1 MANRGLTSTLA
12 AGLVVLALCACQ
24 PMPSPGALDAFL
36 TPGDG
41 LSADISP
48 ASRALQDHYGRVQ
61 QGYLA
66 QGLLRVDGGGP
77 DATFTRRQLVDNFMR
92 IAFFEEFTRVGNRI
106 VSRQAES
113 HLHRWEGPIRMQV
126 HFGSSVPQDMRSRD
140 REFIAHFAR
149 RLSALTGVPITLT
162 SRRANFHVF
171 VVNEDERRAMGP
183 VLRAIHSGIDASTVG
198 KVLGIGRPTL
208 CLVYA
213 AEGSVKGVYAKAVA
227 VVRAEHPML
236 LRQSCYHEELAQGL
250 GLPNDSPGVRP
261 SIFNDDEEFA
271 FLTTQDELL
280 LRMLYD
286 RRLRP
291 GMMAAEGRP
300 IVERIALEL
309 LGGEV

>member
-1 MANRGLTSTLA
+1 MATRGLTPTLA
-12 AGLVVLALCACQ
+12 AGLVVLSLCACQ
-24 PMPSPGALDAFL
+24 PMPMPGALDVVL
-36 TPGDG
+36 PPGEG

-48 ASRALQDHYGRVQ
+48 TSRALQEHYGRVQ

-66 QGLLRVDGGGP
+66 RGLLRVDGGGP

-126 HFGSSVPQDMRSRD
+126 HFGSSVSQEMRNRD
-140 REFIAHFAR
+140 RVFIARLAR

-162 SRRANFHVF
+162 SRRVNFHVF

-183 VLRAIHSGIDASTVG
+183 VLRAIHSGIDASTVS
-198 KVLGIGRPTL
+198 KVLGIRRPTL

-213 AEGSVKGVYAKAVA
+213 TEGRAKGVYAKAVA

-250 GLPNDSPGVRP
+250 GLPNDSPRVRP

-271 FLTTQDELL
+271 FLTVQDELL

-300 IVERIALEL
+300 VVERIASEL

>member
-1 MANRGLTSTLA
+1 MTGRLAQTLA

-24 PMPSPGALDAFL
+24 PRPSPGSLGAFL
-36 TPGDG
+36 PPGDR

-48 ASRALQDHYGRVQ
+48 ASRALQDHYGQVQ

-66 QGLLRVDGGGP
+66 RGLLRVDGGGP
-77 DATFTRRQLVDNFMR
+77 DSTFTRRQLAENFMR
-92 IAFFEEFTRVGNRI
+92 TAFFEEFTRVGDRI
-106 VSRQAES
+106 VSRQAET
-113 HLHRWEGPIRMQV
+113 HLHRWEGPIRIQV
-126 HFGSSVPQDMRSRD
+126 HFGSSVPQEMRNRD
-140 REFIAHFAR
+140 QEFIARFAG

-162 SRRANFHVF
+162 SRMANFHVF

-183 VLRAIHSGIDASTVG
+183 VLRAIHPDIDPSTVS
-198 KVLGIGRPTL
+198 KVLGIRRPTL

-213 AEGSVKGVYAKAVA
+213 TEGRAKGVYAKAVA

-250 GLPNDSPGVRP
+250 GLPNDNPRVRP

-291 GMMAAEGRP
+291 GMTAPEGRP

>member
-1 MANRGLTSTLA
+1 MTTGRLTSTLA

-24 PMPSPGALDAFL
+24 PKPSPVSPDAVL
-36 TPGDG
+36 SPGDRP
-41 LSADISP
+41 SSES
-48 ASRALQDHYGRVQ
+48 SRALQSHYRRVE

-66 QGLLRVDGGGP
+66 RGLLRVDGGGP
-77 DATFTRRQLVDNFMR
+77 DATFTRRQLVENFMR
-92 IAFFEEFTRVGNRI
+92 IAFFEEFSRVGDRI
-106 VSRQAES
+106 VSRRAET

-126 HFGSSVPQDMRSRD
+126 HFGMSVPRD
-140 REFIAHFAR
+140 VRIRDQEFIADYAR
-149 RLSALTGVPITLT
+149 RLSTLTGIPIMLT

-183 VLRAIHSGIDASTVG
+183 VLRAIHPGIDASTVNT
-198 KVLGIGRPTL
+198 VLGIRRPTL

-213 AEGSVKGVYAKAVA
+213 AEGKAKGAYAKAVA
-227 VVRAEHPML
+227 IVRAEHPVL

-250 GLPNDSPGVRP
+250 GLPNDSPRARP
-261 SIFNDDEEFA
+261 SIFNDDEEFG
-271 FLTTQDELL
+271 FLTTLDELL

-291 GMMAAEGRP
+291 GMKAAEGRP
-300 IVERIALEL
+300 IVERIAREL

>member
-1 MANRGLTSTLA
+1 MTTGRLTPTLA

-24 PMPSPGALDAFL
+24 PMPSPGSLDAYL
-36 TPGDG
+36 PPGDR
-41 LSADISP
+41 LSAGISP
-48 ASRALQDHYGRVQ
+48 ASRALQDHYGRLQ

-66 QGLLRVDGGGP
+66 RGLLRVDGGGP

-92 IAFFEEFTRVGNRI
+92 IAFFEEFTNVGDRI
-106 VSRQAES
+106 ISRRTET
-113 HLHRWEGPIRMQV
+113 HLHRWESPIRMQV
-126 HFGSSVPQDMRSRD
+126 HFGTSVPQEIRKRD
-140 REFIAHFAR
+140 QEFIAGLAQ

-183 VLRAIHSGIDASTVG
+183 ALRAIHSGIEASAVST
-198 KVLGIGRPTL
+198 VLGIRRPTL

-213 AEGSVKGVYAKAVA
+213 AEGSVKGAYAKAVA

-250 GLPNDSPGVRP
+250 GLPNDSPRARP

-271 FLTTQDELL
+271 FLTAQDELL

-291 GMMAAEGRP
+291 GMTAAEGRP